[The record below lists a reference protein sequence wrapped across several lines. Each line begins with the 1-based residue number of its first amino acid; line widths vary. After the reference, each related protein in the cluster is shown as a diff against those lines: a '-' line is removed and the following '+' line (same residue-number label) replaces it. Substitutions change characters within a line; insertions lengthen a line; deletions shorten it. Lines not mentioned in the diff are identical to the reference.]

1 MKMLTQNFI
10 YSYPNTDD
18 KVAIYPRFAEKIKGH
33 KYTVVSNEQCP
44 ESTARLHQAEA
55 IQRLT
60 NQLHSLYKVPLFT
73 MQLGCCKM
81 PQEADIATVW
91 RKNLERMTNFLRLI
105 DTGIKGFVR
114 DTKGNPLRKAIL
126 KVRGNNLIYKVTPNL
141 AHFRVVLPSGSME
154 IEYSCLNYT
163 SRIMSITLNQDQ
175 ILDMGDV
182 VMQESV
188 RPMGEGSVEP
198 LHPQEPIVSTV
209 KPERH
214 DSFTVLEP
222 REKMKIFP
230 MDGGV
235 PIGRISGLILDES
248 NHPLANS
255 KVYIQNQNANL
266 TTFADYLG
274 KFQLDGVMQKDF
286 VLHAKVSGY
295 TEDQR

>member
-1 MKMLTQNFI
+1 M
-10 YSYPNTDD
+10 
-18 KVAIYPRFAEKIKGH
+18 AIYPRFAEKIKGH

-44 ESTARLHQAEA
+44 ETTVRLHQMDA

-91 RKNLERMTNFLRLI
+91 RQHLERMTNFLRLI
-105 DTGIKGFVR
+105 DTGIKGYVR
-114 DTKGNPLRKAIL
+114 DTKGNALRKAIL

-154 IEYSCLNYT
+154 IEFSCLNYT
-163 SRIMSITLNQDQ
+163 SRIMSISLNQDQ

-182 VMQESV
+182 VMQESA

-198 LHPQEPIVSTV
+198 LHPQRPSISTV

-214 DSFTVLEP
+214 DSFSVLEP

-230 MDGGV
+230 TDGGV
-235 PIGRISGLILDES
+235 PLGRISGLILDEG

-255 KVYIQNQNANL
+255 KVYIQNQVINL
-266 TTFADYLG
+266 TTFTDFLG
-274 KFQLDGVMQKDF
+274 KFQLDGVTQTDLI
-286 VLHAKVSGY
+286 LHAQVSGY
-295 TEDQR
+295 TADQR